1 MNTQVKP
8 GGKIRILYLEG
19 EADCYDGKKGTVGF
33 IDSLGRLHGPWGS
46 LAVIPEAD
54 RFIVIERAE

>member
-19 EADCYDGKKGTVGF
+19 EADCYDGEKGTVGF
-33 IDSLGRLHGPWGS
+33 IDSLGRLHGS
-46 LAVIPEAD
+46 
-54 RFIVIERAE
+54 